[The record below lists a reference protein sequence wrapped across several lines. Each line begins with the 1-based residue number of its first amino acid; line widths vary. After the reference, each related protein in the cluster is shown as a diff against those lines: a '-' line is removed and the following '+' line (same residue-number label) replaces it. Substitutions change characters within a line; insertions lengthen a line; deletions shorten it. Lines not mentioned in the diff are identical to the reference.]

1 MDINWKWIRLKVGFN
16 VPNADKSMYAS
27 NPGQI
32 FKFRDTPSID
42 KETLFVFYENCKI
55 CEKKDYLKNCM
66 GHASHLYWA
75 FVKINESV
83 FEDITLSKIRDIKIE
98 SILKD

>member
-1 MDINWKWIRLKVGFN
+1 MDIDWKWIRLKSGFN
-16 VPNADKSMYAS
+16 IPNVDESVYTGTA
-27 NPGQI
+27 GQI
-32 FKFRDTPSID
+32 FKFSDEASKD
-42 KETLFVFYENCKI
+42 KKPLFVYYENCKM

-75 FVKINESV
+75 FIDINKSV

-98 SILKD
+98 SILK

>member
-1 MDINWKWIRLKVGFN
+1 MDINWKWIRLKSVFN
-16 VPNADKSMYAS
+16 IPNVDESVYDGI
-27 NPGQI
+27 PGQI
-32 FKFRDTPSID
+32 FKFRDDPSIHN
-42 KETLFVFYENCKI
+42 KQLFVFYENCKM
-55 CEKKDYLKNCM
+55 CEKKGYLKHCM

-75 FVKINESV
+75 FIDINKSV